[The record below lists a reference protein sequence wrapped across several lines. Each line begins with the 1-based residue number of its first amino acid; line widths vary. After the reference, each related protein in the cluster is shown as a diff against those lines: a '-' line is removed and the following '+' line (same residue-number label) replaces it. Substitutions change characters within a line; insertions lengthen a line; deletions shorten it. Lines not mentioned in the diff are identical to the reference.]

1 MKILKFTLKL
11 FLVIFLAAGIL
22 GGFFMIKGYG
32 MYKNALAET
41 SIQEMAEDIR
51 DKASF
56 IPLDAIPDIYIDAVI
71 AVEDHRFYDHPGI
84 DILAIG
90 RALFNDL
97 KAGSFVEG
105 GSTITQQLAK
115 NQFFTQEKSFF
126 RKAAE
131 IFMAFDMEKE
141 LGKDEILELYIN
153 SIYYGNG
160 YYGIGEACQG
170 YYGKYPSEMTLDE
183 CTLLAGIPN
192 APSVYSP
199 TENPDLAKQ
208 RQRQVVGQMLRRG
221 YLSGDTAAALS
232 AAALPAVVT
241 P

>member
-1 MKILKFTLKL
+1 MKILKYLLMLLAVVL
-11 FLVIFLAAGIL
+11 FSAGVISGT
-22 GGFFMIKGYG
+22 FMIKGYG
-32 MYKNALAET
+32 MYKDALSQMT
-41 SIQEMAEDIR
+41 IQEMAGSIRDDASFVPLEDI
-51 DKASF
+51 
-56 IPLDAIPDIYIDAVI
+56 PEMYINAVI

-97 KAGSFVEG
+97 RAGGFVEG

-115 NQFFTQEKSFF
+115 NQFFTQEKSLF

-131 IFMAFDMEKE
+131 VFMALDMEKE
-141 LGKDEILELYIN
+141 LDKDDILELYIN
-153 SIYYGNG
+153 SIYYGDG

-170 YYGKYPSEMTLDE
+170 YFCKTPSSMTLEE

-199 TENPDLAKQ
+199 TENPDLAKE
-208 RQRQVVGQMLRRG
+208 RQKQVIGQMVRQG
-221 YLSGDTAAALS
+221 YLSDEAACRLS
-232 AAALPAVVT
+232 YAALPAT
-241 P
+241 LSP

>member
-1 MKILKFTLKL
+1 MKILKYLLML
-11 FLVIFLAAGIL
+11 FAVVLFSAGVISGT
-22 GGFFMIKGYG
+22 FMIKGYG
-32 MYKNALAET
+32 MYKDALSQMT
-41 SIQEMAEDIR
+41 IQEMAGSIRDDASFVPLEDI
-51 DKASF
+51 
-56 IPLDAIPDIYIDAVI
+56 PEMYINAVI

-97 KAGSFVEG
+97 RAGGFVEG

-115 NQFFTQEKSFF
+115 NQFFTQEKSLF

-131 IFMAFDMEKE
+131 VFMALDMEKE
-141 LGKDEILELYIN
+141 LDKDDILELYIN
-153 SIYYGNG
+153 SIYYGDG

-170 YYGKYPSEMTLDE
+170 YFCKTPSSMTLEE

-199 TENPDLAKQ
+199 TENPDLAKE
-208 RQRQVVGQMLRRG
+208 RQKQVIGQMVRQG
-221 YLSGDTAAALS
+221 YLSDEAACRLS
-232 AAALPAVVT
+232 YAALPAT
-241 P
+241 LSP